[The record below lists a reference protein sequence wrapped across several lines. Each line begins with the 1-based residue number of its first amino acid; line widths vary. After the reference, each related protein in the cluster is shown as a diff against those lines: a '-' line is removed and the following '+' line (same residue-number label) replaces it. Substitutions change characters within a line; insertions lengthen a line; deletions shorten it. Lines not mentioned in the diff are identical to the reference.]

1 MTTELAVPS
10 TESEAEANVAAMK
23 TKNKTEWKKQAVHP
37 HVVLPSGAVISV
49 KIPNLAALA
58 QSGEI
63 PNELVDIAT
72 ATSNM
77 ASPED
82 VPKDALEKLA
92 KLQDYLVTLTV
103 VEPAITEADVKDLP
117 AEDIPFL
124 SEIAY
129 RQRDIDAV
137 GRSIAGLD
145 RVTKYARFRDDS
157 DRDEALLDL

>member
-1 MTTELAVPS
+1 MSTELAVPT
-10 TESEAEANVAAMK
+10 TEAQAEANVAAMK
-23 TKNKTEWKKQAVHP
+23 TKNKTEWKKKAVHSN
-37 HVVLPSGAVISV
+37 VVLPSGAVISV
-49 KIPNLAALA
+49 KVPNIAALA

-82 VPKDALEKLA
+82 IPADALEKLA
-92 KLQDYLVTLTV
+92 KLQNYLIALTV
-103 VEPAITEADVKDLP
+103 VEPSITEDDVKDLP
-117 AEDIPFL
+117 AEDIPFITD
-124 SEIAY
+124 IAY

-145 RVTKYARFRDDS
+145 RVGKYARFRDDD